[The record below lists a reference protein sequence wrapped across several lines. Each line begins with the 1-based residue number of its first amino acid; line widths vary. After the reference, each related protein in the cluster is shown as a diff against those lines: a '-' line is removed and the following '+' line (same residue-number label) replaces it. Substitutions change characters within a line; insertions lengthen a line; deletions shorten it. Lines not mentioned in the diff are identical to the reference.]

1 MARSK
6 HPVASGLS
14 MSAVAVFVAAA
25 LVGKAQAATLTLGPV
40 EQVNVKSATLVVLGQ
55 TYQIDPSTVIR
66 SQSGVP
72 MSMASL
78 SPDMLVSIDGTE
90 AANGQSTIRSVTSLS
105 QLYVPGATHLFLTGI
120 ISSETPTGQIK
131 VGKLTVDINSTLI
144 GDTPPFSVGN
154 LVRINGTQPN
164 PDGLFLAQSVGR
176 FSTSL
181 NTSLGVAGGGVLS
194 NGVAGGG
201 ASSNGVAGGGASSN
215 GVAGGGASSNGV
227 AGGGVLSNG
236 VAGGGAS
243 SNGVAGGGVL
253 SNGVAGGGVSSFGVA
268 GGGRKAI
275 TFGVAGGGASSN
287 GVAGGGVLSNGV
299 AGGGVSSFGVA
310 GGGSSH

>member
-236 VAGGGAS
+236 VAGGG
-243 SNGVAGGGVL
+243 
-253 SNGVAGGGVSSFGVA
+253 VSSFGVA